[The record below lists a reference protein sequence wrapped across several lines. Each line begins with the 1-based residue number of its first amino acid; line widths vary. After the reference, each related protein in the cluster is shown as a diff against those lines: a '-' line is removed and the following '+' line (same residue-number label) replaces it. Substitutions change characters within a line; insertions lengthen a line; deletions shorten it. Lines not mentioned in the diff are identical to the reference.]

1 MLFKQQEAT
10 VGVGM
15 YKLRLWLLAV
25 LSSVTTAQ
33 ADSIDWYI
41 RDWPPVN
48 ILQGPMLGQGAYD
61 VMLNRLI
68 AAMPQYEHRLH
79 ISTLTM
85 RQQMMQQH
93 ISHCLF
99 GLLKTPQRQSFLQ
112 FSEVVAAIPNLQLV
126 ARADHPLWQQLQ
138 GSAEVDLDWL
148 FQQTWRG
155 MVEQQRTYPA
165 PIAAHLP
172 EMMQVSATE
181 TDLVQMLN
189 ANRADYVL
197 EYADRMHY
205 LAQQKPGTPLRSIAL
220 KGLPRVSEVYVACS
234 INEQSRAQIKAVN
247 QALQEL
253 RRDPQYRAALLD
265 WLSPASRQ
273 LIKHYMDHSPL
284 FQLKDAA
291 RRSAPQVR

>member
-1 MLFKQQEAT
+1 
-10 VGVGM
+10 M
-15 YKLRLWLLAV
+15 YKLRSCIFAVFSVLPLAH
-25 LSSVTTAQ
+25 

-48 ILQGPMLGQGAYD
+48 ILQGPMQGLGAYD

-68 AAMPQYEHRLH
+68 AALPQYEHQLH

-85 RQQMMQQH
+85 RQQMMQQQ
-93 ISHCLF
+93 ITHCLF
-99 GLLKTPQRQSFLQ
+99 GLLKTPQRQTFLQ
-112 FSEVVAAIPNLQLV
+112 FSEVAAAIPNLQLV

-138 GSAEVDLDWL
+138 GSAAVDLDWL

-165 PIAAHLP
+165 PIAAHLS
-172 EMMQVSATE
+172 ELLQVSPTE

-197 EYADRMHY
+197 EYADRMYY
-205 LAQQKPGTPLRSIAL
+205 LAQQKQGVPLRSIAL
-220 KGLPRVSEVYVACS
+220 KGLPLVAEVYVACS
-234 INEQSRAQIKAVN
+234 ISDQSKAQIKAVN
-247 QALQEL
+247 QALHTL

-265 WLSPASRQ
+265 WLSPPSRQ
-273 LIKHYMDHSPL
+273 LIKNYMDRSPV
-284 FQLKDAA
+284 FQLSDAA
-291 RRSAPQVR
+291 AAKGSAPP